1 MLNSGAGSKLLWD
14 GIESWALDSFV
25 PLRNEWREGNVSV
38 LEVEHDLLSYAE
50 YFVETQY
57 ESPPEIGINEKPEND
72 SAKLALLVATVMII
86 GSLLL
91 AAAIGPLAL
100 LGVPLALFWILVSRT
115 ERVSSEEVLER
126 KERIFEEQLKT
137 WEKRRELFQSNLA
150 HHLSER
156 FWWWNA
162 NQDGIPE
169 QDWDDY
175 ANWIRK
181 QTGNF
186 ASLTN
191 EISSRA
197 FKSKSPDP
205 IAGSPI
211 DPSNTLEK
219 GRWNLPAGS
228 VLLRRDI
235 HEVYGGQ
242 RYGGISAPKESQYV
256 FLFTDPRTGK
266 KFGYDKFE
274 GPQPDGSYHY
284 SGEGQVGDQEFKRG
298 NKTVLLS
305 RELGKTILLFEAES
319 PHAKFLGEFTLGNPE
334 YTIVI
339 APDIHGTP
347 RRVILFH
354 LTQLN

>member
-1 MLNSGAGSKLLWD
+1 MC
-14 GIESWALDSFV
+14 
-25 PLRNEWREGNVSV
+25 
-38 LEVEHDLLSYAE
+38 
-50 YFVETQY
+50 
-57 ESPPEIGINEKPEND
+57 
-72 SAKLALLVATVMII
+72 
-86 GSLLL
+86 
-91 AAAIGPLAL
+91 
-100 LGVPLALFWILVSRT
+100 
-115 ERVSSEEVLER
+115 
-126 KERIFEEQLKT
+126 
-137 WEKRRELFQSNLA
+137 
-150 HHLSER
+150 
-156 FWWWNA
+156 
-162 NQDGIPE
+162 
-169 QDWDDY
+169 
-175 ANWIRK
+175 WIRK
-181 QTGNF
+181 KAGGS
-186 ASLTN
+186 ASLLNQVT
-191 EISSRA
+191 SGA
-197 FKSKSPDP
+197 FRRESL
-205 IAGSPI
+205 
-211 DPSNTLEK
+211 DPSAGDPTGQSRTLEK
-219 GRWNLPAGS
+219 GRWHLPKGS

-339 APDIHGTP
+339 APDIHGAP